1 MRLLIKNMVC
11 LRCQMAVE
19 GMLQQLHIPY
29 TQVLIGSVEGVP
41 EITTQQKEQLQ
52 AQLCQ
57 TGLELIEDRK
67 VALTEQV
74 RNVVMRMIH
83 ELEELPSVNYS
94 HYISS
99 ALGLDYTYL
108 ANTFRAIRGISIQQ
122 YIIRQKIEKVKELL
136 MPGHLTLTEISYRLN
151 YSSVAHLSR
160 QFRKVTGFNPELFK
174 TQLATASRTG
184 IDCI

>member
-11 LRCQMAVE
+11 QRCQMAVAAI
-19 GMLQQLHIPY
+19 LQELAIPY
-29 TQVLIGSVEGVP
+29 TEVHIGSVDGTP
-41 EITTQQKEQLQ
+41 ELTDRQKEQLQ
-52 AQLCQ
+52 ERLAQ
-57 TGLELIEDRK
+57 TGLGLIEDRK

-74 RNVVMRMIH
+74 RGVVMRMIH

-108 ANTFRAIRGISIQQ
+108 ANTFRAIRGMTIQQ

-136 MPGHLTLTEISYRLN
+136 LPGHMTLTEISYKLN

-160 QFRKVTGFNPELFK
+160 QFRQVTGLNPELFR
-174 TQLATASRTG
+174 TRLAMTTRTG